1 MDYAKNINQS
11 SLMAYARTPDDGLTQ
26 AFAGMVLSIARA
38 GATQPNLP
46 MGVSRER
53 FVGLLDG
60 YFPGALEA
68 LFGNFDLSADESGC
82 PGLRSDEMDD
92 LLALLLEHR
101 SNGADHTAWLAYAIA
116 AGCMGDGHLYHDMGL
131 PDRQALSNLLRQN
144 FTTLFVKNSGNMKW
158 KKFFYKQLCERA
170 EVNMCRAPSCQVCD
184 DYQKCFGPEDGTG
197 LSALSVASGRE
208 LREAESV

>member
-1 MDYAKNINQS
+1 MDYAKNFNQS
-11 SLMAYARTPDDGLTQ
+11 SLMAYAKTPADGLTQ
-26 AFAGMVLSIARA
+26 AFAGLVLSIARA
-38 GATQPNLP
+38 GAALPALP

-53 FVGLLDG
+53 FGRLLEG

-68 LFGNFDLSADESGC
+68 LFEDFDLSADESGC

-101 SNGADHTAWLAYAIA
+101 SSDAEHTTWLAYAIA

-131 PDRQALSNLLRQN
+131 PDRQALSNLLMQN
-144 FTTLFVKNSGNMKW
+144 FTALFEKNSGNMKW

-170 EVNMCRAPSCQVCD
+170 EVNMCQAPSCQVCH
-184 DYQKCFGPEDGTG
+184 DYLKCFGPEDDTG
-197 LSALSVASGRE
+197 LAALSIISNRGPRQA
-208 LREAESV
+208 